1 MYLKSPAVMV
11 VLFAT
16 LVSCTP
22 FLKIRRV
29 PLKRLQA
36 ICVQVFTTTSPAE
49 EFKIEEL
56 FITTE
61 IAPVVST
68 AKPNC
73 IAEPAVD

>member
-1 MYLKSPAVMV
+1 MV

-22 FLKIRRV
+22 FLNMRSV

-36 ICVQVFTTTSPAE
+36 ICVQVFTNTSLAE
-49 EFKIEEL
+49 EFKTEAL

-61 IAPVVST
+61 TAPVVST

-73 IAEPAVD
+73 IAEPEVD